1 MNDKTVI
8 VTGASQG
15 SGRAIAEAF
24 LEASYTVV
32 GLSRRRP
39 EWGAEYGARFIPFS
53 CDVSVEAEVERTF
66 AAAEEAVGAPIRV
79 LVNNAGISSASPI
92 QTDTLAHWNQ
102 EFAVNATGVFLCTRH
117 VVRRL
122 ALQLS
127 VLVQHFQRTE

>member
-39 EWGAEYGARFIPFS
+39 EWGAEYSARFIPFS
-53 CDVSVEAEVERTF
+53 CDVSVEAEVERT
-66 AAAEEAVGAPIRV
+66 AYRPPACRRNAPEPQAR
-79 LVNNAGISSASPI
+79 
-92 QTDTLAHWNQ
+92 
-102 EFAVNATGVFLCTRH
+102 
-117 VVRRL
+117 
-122 ALQLS
+122 
-127 VLVQHFQRTE
+127 